1 MSDTLHESH
10 RWGERNGVP
19 LCLDCRVEGY
29 EDEPDAFDVCLGPP
43 VKKPYCNAEMP
54 SREDPGHVHRCV
66 GGPPHGAGS
75 HICRSPDCRRW
86 FGKR

>member
-1 MSDTLHESH
+1 MSADLHESH
-10 RWGERNGVP
+10 RWGVRGGVP

-43 VKKPYCNAEMP
+43 VKKPYCNAAMQ
-54 SREDPGHVHRCV
+54 SRDIPGHIHRCF
-66 GGPPHGAGS
+66 GGHTTGD
-75 HICRSPDCRRW
+75 HMCRSPDCARW